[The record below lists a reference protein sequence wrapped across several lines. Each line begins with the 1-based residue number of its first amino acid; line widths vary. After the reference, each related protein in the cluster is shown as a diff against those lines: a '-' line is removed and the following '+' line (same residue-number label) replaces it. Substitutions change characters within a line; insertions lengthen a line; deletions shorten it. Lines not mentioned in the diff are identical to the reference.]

1 MSQLTYLMREI
12 GAGVEIFYS
21 SKTTGQFIKSA
32 FVLCDNY
39 TELLSK
45 LFLIEDDP
53 TWSDTDETE
62 MKKFEDAKTRVDI
75 AIKSSAVP
83 NTDDLKKLVKGAGR
97 DRFKNYHRV
106 LQDVHDVFNN
116 KRSNEVSIVDNLHT
130 RMKERRELRNDFFH
144 SAKLLR
150 LSIDRNDCIEA
161 FCDLL
166 DYGELLFQGNWRN
179 ILSAGRT
186 LGTLEILL
194 RLELKSYGN
203 PALISKVNHIL
214 ENCPQYMPFD
224 KKNISTTRKGIQ
236 ISKYPADL
244 HLILSIIGGGQEL
257 RDKLAALLP

>member
-21 SKTTGQFIKSA
+21 SKSTGQFVKSA

-39 TELLSK
+39 TELISK
-45 LFLIEDDP
+45 LFLIEDDYN
-53 TWSDTDETE
+53 WSDTDETE
-62 MKKFEDAKTRVDI
+62 LRKFEDAKTRVDT
-75 AIKSSAVP
+75 AIRSDIVP
-83 NTDDLKKLVKGAGR
+83 NTDDVKKLVKGAGR

-106 LQDVHDVFNN
+106 LQDVYEVFND
-116 KRSNEVSIVDNLHT
+116 KRTTEVSIVDNLHT
-130 RMKERRELRNDFFH
+130 RMKARRDLRNDFFH

-166 DYGELLFQGNWRN
+166 DYGELLFQTSWRN
-179 ILSAGRT
+179 TLSAGRT
-186 LGTLEILL
+186 LGTLETLL

-203 PALISKVNHIL
+203 PFLISKVNEIL
-214 ENCPQYMPFD
+214 EDCPQYLPFNN
-224 KKNISTTRKGIQ
+224 KSISTTRKGIQ

-244 HLILSIIGGGQEL
+244 HLILTIIGGGQEL
-257 RDKLAALLP
+257 KDKLSALLL

>member
-21 SKTTGQFIKSA
+21 SKSTGQFIKSA

-45 LFLIEDDP
+45 LFLVENDSK
-53 TWSDTDETE
+53 WSDTDETE
-62 MKKFEDAKTRVDI
+62 IKKLEAAKERVST
-75 AIKSSAVP
+75 AIKDGTTP
-83 NTDDLKKLVKGAGR
+83 NEEDLKKLIKGTGKEH
-97 DRFKNYHRV
+97 FKNYHRV
-106 LQDVHDVFNN
+106 LQDVCNVFKD
-116 KRSNEVSIVDNLHT
+116 KRLSEVSIAENLHN
-130 RMKERRELRNDFFH
+130 RMKDRRNLRNDFFH

-166 DYGELLFQGNWRN
+166 DYGELLFQEKWREV
-179 ILSAGRT
+179 LPAGRT

-194 RLELKSYGN
+194 RLEKKSHRN
-203 PALISKVNHIL
+203 PSIISKI
-214 ENCPQYMPFD
+214 EKIFRDCPQYLICD
-224 KKNISTTRKGIQ
+224 QKSVSTTKKGIQ
-236 ISKYPADL
+236 ISEYPADL

>member
-53 TWSDTDETE
+53 NWSDTDETE
-62 MKKFEDAKTRVDI
+62 QKKFEDAKTRVNTAI
-75 AIKSSAVP
+75 ASGTVP
-83 NTDDLKKLVKGAGR
+83 NTDDVKKLVKGAGKE
-97 DRFKNYHRV
+97 RFKNYHRV

-116 KRSNEVSIVDNLHT
+116 KRVTEISIIENLHT
-130 RMKERRELRNDFFH
+130 RMKARRELRNEFFH

-150 LSIDRNDCIEA
+150 LSIAQSDCIEA

-166 DYGELLFQGNWRN
+166 DYGELLFQSKWQDA
-179 ILSAGRT
+179 LSAERT
-186 LGTLEILL
+186 LGTLAILL
-194 RLELKSYGN
+194 RLDLKSYGN
-203 PALISKVNHIL
+203 PSIISKVNEIL
-214 ENCPQYMPFD
+214 ENCPRYRLSD
-224 KKNISTTRKGIQ
+224 KKTIPKKGVQ
-236 ISKYPADL
+236 ISKYPDDL
-244 HLILSIIGGGQEL
+244 HLILSVIDGGQEL
-257 RDKLAALLP
+257 RDKLSVLLH

>member
-21 SKTTGQFIKSA
+21 SKSTGQFIKSA

-45 LFLIEDDP
+45 LFLIEDNP
-53 TWSDTDETE
+53 NWSDTDETE
-62 MKKFEDAKTRVDI
+62 LKKFEDAKTKVDA
-75 AIKSSAVP
+75 AIRSGKAP
-83 NTDDLKKLVKGAGR
+83 NTEDIKKLVKGAGR

-106 LQDVHDVFNN
+106 LQDVHDVFDD
-116 KRSNEVSIVDNLHT
+116 KRTNEVLIVDNLHT
-130 RMKERRELRNDFFH
+130 RMKARRDLRNDFFH

-161 FCDLL
+161 FCDIL
-166 DYGELLFQGNWRN
+166 DYGEILFQTSWRN
-179 ILSAGRT
+179 TLSAGRT
-186 LGTLEILL
+186 LETLELLL

-203 PALISKVNHIL
+203 PFLITKVNQIL
-214 ENCPQYMPFD
+214 EDCPQYMPFD
-224 KKNISTTRKGIQ
+224 KKSISTTRKGIQ

-257 RDKLAALLP
+257 RNKLAALLH